1 MTTDAEK
8 VLHFWLD
15 EVGPEKWYATDDQ
28 IDRTIEEQFGAL
40 WAEAVAGVHDQWIT
54 MPNSALALLVLLD
67 QFSRNLRRGSGEA
80 FASDRHALR
89 LAKLAIGRGHDMR
102 VKEPERQFFY
112 IPLMHSEMLA
122 DQERALRLIM
132 MNMPKTGAIN
142 VEHGIKHR
150 DVIRRFGRFPSRN
163 AALGRT
169 DTEAELAYRAEGGYM
184 S

>member
-1 MTTDAEK
+1 
-8 VLHFWLD
+8 
-15 EVGPEKWYATDDQ
+15 
-28 IDRTIEEQFGAL
+28 
-40 WAEAVAGVHDQWIT
+40 
-54 MPNSALALLVLLD
+54 
-67 QFSRNLRRGSGEA
+67 RGSGEA

-122 DQERALRLIM
+122 DQERALRLIL